1 MTRFASKKNE
11 LLYFPISGKANE
23 FPDRDDDDDE
33 ANVEVLKG
41 RIIEWPNLSFGVC
54 ITSV

>member
-33 ANVEVLKG
+33 ANVEVLRG